1 MTVPQSL
8 MLGGGLVVCVFG
20 AGVLVGRHTI
30 AAPVA
35 VQVAH
40 GQTQVRQAEQ
50 QRTDTIY
57 QRTEHVLTKTL
68 QHFDTVA
75 LHDTIL
81 KHLTDTV
88 MVAQYVAAC
97 DSLRSACSAFR
108 DSANALHS
116 ADHALISAQATEL
129 HAWQKSQPSK
139 FRQLATYAVMGA
151 AGFGLCKASISLPFL
166 H

>member
-1 MTVPQSL
+1 MTIPQSL

-30 AAPVA
+30 TAPVA

-50 QRTDTIY
+50 ERAETVYVRND
-57 QRTEHVLTKTL
+57 HWLTKTL
-68 QHFDTVA
+68 QHFDTVQQ
-75 LHDTIL
+75 HDTIL

-88 MVAQYVAAC
+88 MVKQYVQAC
-97 DSLRSACSAFR
+97 DSLRSACGAFR
-108 DSANALHS
+108 DSANVLRE
-116 ADHALISAQATEL
+116 ADHTLIQAQATEI
-129 HAWQKSQPSK
+129 HAWQSSQPSK
-139 FRQLATYAVMGA
+139 FRQIATYAAMAG
-151 AGFGLCKASISLPFL
+151 AGFGLCKAGVSIPFL